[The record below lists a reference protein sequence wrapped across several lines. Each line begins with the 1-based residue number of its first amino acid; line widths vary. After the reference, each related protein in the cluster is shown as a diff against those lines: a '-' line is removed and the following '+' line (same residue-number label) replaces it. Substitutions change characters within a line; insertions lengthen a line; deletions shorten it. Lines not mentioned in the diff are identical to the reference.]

1 MLSSLGS
8 VLVTGG
14 AGYIGSHTA
23 WALLD
28 AGWQVDVV
36 DNLSTGKRH
45 MVPPECN
52 FIRGNVGDRAFFGN
66 VLKSKPYAA
75 VIHFA
80 ASLIVSESV
89 SQPLTYFRN
98 NVANSTALIAA
109 CAENEVPHL
118 VFSSTAAV
126 YGIPDAVPVTEEFD
140 TDPIN
145 PYGLSKLMIERVLA
159 DAAASSS
166 LRYVALRYFNV
177 AGADPLGRCGQVLDN
192 ATNLT
197 KVVCEVATGQREFM
211 AVNGDDYDTPD
222 GTCVRDYIHVS
233 DLAQAHVDALKYLKA
248 ESQSQ
253 IINVGYGSGYSVQ
266 EVITAME
273 RHVNS
278 KLDVRSGP
286 RREGDPPS
294 VIASNV
300 KAKTLLAWEPK
311 HDDLDVILSSAL
323 AWERRLAEEKVS

>member
-1 MLSSLGS
+1 MSRGS

-28 AGWQVDVV
+28 AGWAVDVV
-36 DNLSTGKRH
+36 DNLTTGKRH
-45 MVPPECN
+45 IVPPDCG
-52 FIRGNVGDRAFFGN
+52 FIQGDVGDASFFGD
-66 VLKSKPYAA
+66 VLKKKPYEA

-89 SQPLTYFRN
+89 TDPLSYFRN
-98 NVANSTALIAA
+98 NVTNSTSLIAM
-109 CAENEVPHL
+109 CVKHEVPHL

-126 YGIPDAVPVTEEFD
+126 YGIPDDVPVSEEFD

-159 DAAASSS
+159 DAAAACS

-177 AGADPLGRCGQVLDN
+177 AGADPLGRCGQVIDN

-197 KVVCEVATGQREFM
+197 KVVCEVATGRREFM
-211 AVNGDDYDTPD
+211 VVNGEDYDTPD

-233 DLAQAHVDALKYLKA
+233 DLAQAHVDALNYLK
-248 ESQSQ
+248 ENGKSQTV
-253 IINVGYGSGYSVQ
+253 NVGYGSGYSVRD
-266 EVITAME
+266 VIVAME
-273 RHVNS
+273 RHVNTR
-278 KLDVRSGP
+278 LDVRTGP

-294 VIASNV
+294 VIASNTKV
-300 KAKTLLAWEPK
+300 RNLFRWTPK
-311 HDDLDVILSSAL
+311 YDDLNVILSSAL
-323 AWERRLAEEKVS
+323 SWERKLSEVSDS

>member
-1 MLSSLGS
+1 MSPGR

-45 MVPPECN
+45 IVPPDCG
-52 FIRGNVGDRAFFGN
+52 FTLGNIGDADFLGK
-66 VLKSKPYAA
+66 VLEKETYDA

-89 SQPLTYFRN
+89 SDPLAYFRN
-98 NVANSTALIAA
+98 NVANSTALIAT
-109 CAENEVPHL
+109 CAKYDIPHL

-126 YGIPDAVPVTEEFD
+126 YGIPDAVPVTEDFE

-159 DAAASSS
+159 DAANSSA

-177 AGADPLGRCGQVLDN
+177 AGADPAGRCGQVIDN

-197 KVVCEVATGQREFM
+197 KVVCEVATGRRDFM
-211 AVNGDDYDTPD
+211 VVNGEDYDTPD

-233 DLAQAHVDALKYLKA
+233 DLAQAHVDALGYLKSGGQ
-248 ESQSQ
+248 SQS
-253 IINVGYGSGYSVQ
+253 INVGYGNGYSVS
-266 EVITAME
+266 EVIKAME
-273 RHVNS
+273 RHINTPLNV
-278 KLDVRSGP
+278 KSGP

-294 VIASNV
+294 VIAANA
-300 KAKTLLAWEPK
+300 KAKTLLKWQPCY
-311 HDDLDVILSSAL
+311 DDLDVILSSAL
-323 AWERRLAEEKVS
+323 TWERKLVEERSA

>member
-1 MLSSLGS
+1 M
-8 VLVTGG
+8 LVTGG

-23 WALLD
+23 WALLEAD
-28 AGWQVDVV
+28 WEVDVV

-45 MVPPECN
+45 IVPPDCN
-52 FIRGNVGDRAFFGN
+52 FIQGDVGDSSFFGG
-66 VLKSKPYAA
+66 VLEKKTYDA

-89 SQPLTYFRN
+89 SDPLAYFRN
-98 NVANSTALIAA
+98 NVANSTSLIAM
-109 CAENEVPHL
+109 CAKHQVPHL

-126 YGIPDAVPVTEEFD
+126 YGIPDCVPVTEKFE

-159 DAAASSS
+159 DAAATSS

-177 AGADPLGRCGQVLDN
+177 AGADPQGRCGQVIDN

-197 KVVCEVATGQREFM
+197 KVVCELATGQREFM
-211 AVNGDDYDTPD
+211 VVNGNDYETPD

-233 DLAQAHVDALKYLKA
+233 DLAQAHVDALDYLKK
-248 ESQSQ
+248 EGQSQ
-253 IINVGYGSGYSVQ
+253 TVNVGYGSGYSVRD
-266 EVITAME
+266 VIVAME
-273 RHVNS
+273 RHVNAP
-278 KLDVRSGP
+278 LEVRSGP

-294 VIASNV
+294 VIASNAKV
-300 KAKTLLAWEPK
+300 KSLFNWEPRY
-311 HDDLDVILSSAL
+311 DDLDVILSSAL
-323 AWERRLAEEKVS
+323 TWERRLVEESAA

>member
-1 MLSSLGS
+1 MSRGKA
-8 VLVTGG
+8 LVTGG

-23 WALLD
+23 WALLE

-45 MVPPECN
+45 IVPPDCN
-52 FIRGNVGDRAFFGN
+52 FILGNVGDSAFFGG
-66 VLKSKPYAA
+66 VLDQGSYDA

-89 SQPLTYFRN
+89 SDPLAYFRN
-98 NVANSTALIAA
+98 NVANSTALVSA
-109 CAENEVPHL
+109 CAKYNVPHL

-126 YGIPDAVPVTEEFD
+126 YGIPDGVPVTEDFE
-140 TDPIN
+140 TSPIN

-159 DAAASSS
+159 DAAASTS

-177 AGADPLGRCGQVLDN
+177 AGADPQGRCGQVIDN

-197 KVVCEVATGQREFM
+197 KVVCEVATGQRKFM
-211 AVNGDDYDTPD
+211 VVNGEDYDTPD

-233 DLAQAHVDALKYLKA
+233 DLAQAHVDALNYLQA
-248 ESQSQ
+248 DGNSQS
-253 IINVGYGSGYSVQ
+253 INVGYGNGYSVR
-266 EVITAME
+266 EVVQAME
-273 RHVNS
+273 RHINTELAV
-278 KLDVRSGP
+278 KSGP

-294 VIASNV
+294 VIASNA
-300 KAKTLLAWEPK
+300 KAKGLLGWQPK
-311 HDDLDVILSSAL
+311 HEDLDVILSSAL
-323 AWERRLAEEKVS
+323 AWERRLVEDSQV